1 MWWKRRPQGKL
12 GLPAAPDDPRIA
24 RALLG
29 VMIPVGL
36 VFPLVGLS
44 MIVALAVELLFQAVR
59 RPSWVEA

>member
-1 MWWKRRPQGKL
+1 
-12 GLPAAPDDPRIA
+12 
-24 RALLG
+24 
-29 VMIPVGL
+29 MIPVGL